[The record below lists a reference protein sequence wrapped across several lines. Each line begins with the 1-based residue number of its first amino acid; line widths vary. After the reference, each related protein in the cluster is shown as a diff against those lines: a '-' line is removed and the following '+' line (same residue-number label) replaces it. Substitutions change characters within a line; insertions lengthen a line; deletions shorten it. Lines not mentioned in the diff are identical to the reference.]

1 MIIQSV
7 KLPGAEKAS
16 SNSNAGNFKFRL
28 LNTRQHDHAQA
39 ERHAVYRKTYTV
51 SDYIEHALSISSFE
65 DFYLFAAKLKSD
77 CGFSL
82 SGGVMSDKAIDAEP
96 TAYLFYA
103 SIPGGWPAY
112 YLKHLVADDP
122 TYNYCLHNVLP
133 LVWAT
138 EKDFKVLRK
147 QTPHMVNAMGDFDID
162 GFVTIPTHGANTSLS
177 GFRFAFTKRDGL
189 TRADVDNQLPMMS
202 LLSTFMHEAMTRVL
216 ELDKKSENIRL
227 TLREKEILRWVA
239 TGLSTWAVSEK
250 LHISE
255 NTVLTHMKSVH
266 AKLGVKTRQHAVA
279 KALSL
284 NLI

>member
-1 MIIQSV
+1 MISQSL
-7 KLPGAEKAS
+7 KWPEAAKKQSGFET
-16 SNSNAGNFKFRL
+16 GNFKFRL
-28 LNTRQHDHAQA
+28 LNTDRHDHAEA
-39 ERHAVYRKTYTV
+39 ERHVAYRKPYTV
-51 SDYIEHALSISSFE
+51 SDYIEHALSIASFE
-65 DFYLFAAKLKSD
+65 DFYLFAAKLKND

-82 SGGVMSDKAIDAEP
+82 SGGVMSHKSVNAHP

-103 SIPGGWPAY
+103 SVPGGWPAY
-112 YLKHLVADDP
+112 YLKHLLAEDP

-138 EKDFKVLRK
+138 EKDFKALRGLA
-147 QTPHMVNAMGDFDID
+147 PHMTGAMGDFDIN
-162 GFVTIPTHGANTSLS
+162 GFVTIPTHGASTSLS
-177 GFRFAFTKRDGL
+177 GFRFAFTRRDGL

-202 LLSTFMHEAMTRVL
+202 LLSTFMHEAISRLL
-216 ELDKKSENIRL
+216 ELDRESESIRL
-227 TLREKEILRWVA
+227 TPREKEILRWVA
-239 TGLSTWAVSEK
+239 AGSSTWAISEK